1 MKNIDLRPKEL
12 LTNLTNR
19 FLKNYV
25 RLIIIFGSQSYKSS
39 KIPNEASDIDFLV
52 IYKRD
57 ANPYKFWSVIEECF
71 KKEGVKY
78 DYSWYEEDDF
88 LSVIDAGIDYL
99 FWINILENGEILHA
113 DENYVSTIKEKLAH
127 LTPELALRSSIDSR
141 LSEVYKSSIDIIR
154 DLHVILIY
162 MLWTKYWVLK
172 GELPKYDALLSKLQ
186 EEGIIDKEA
195 YSLLV
200 ELGEIRKAL
209 KSGDMS
215 VQEIRKVLELA
226 NKILEKDLF
235 RINFINTK
243 TK

>member
-1 MKNIDLRPKEL
+1 M
-12 LTNLTNR
+12 
-19 FLKNYV
+19 
-25 RLIIIFGSQSYKSS
+25 
-39 KIPNEASDIDFLV
+39 
-52 IYKRD
+52 
-57 ANPYKFWSVIEECF
+57 
-71 KKEGVKY
+71 
-78 DYSWYEEDDF
+78 
-88 LSVIDAGIDYL
+88 IDAGIDYL

-209 KSGDMS
+209 KSGDMIF
-215 VQEIRKVLELA
+215 QEIRKVLELA